1 MGHDDVGDTETTIDR
16 LCTSEEAAEVRDK
29 LSGDS
34 RAIYVRSR
42 EQGRSHPQAMKE
54 PFRVEC

>member
-16 LCTSEEAAEVRDK
+16 LCTVEEAAEVRRE
-29 LSGDS
+29 LVGDMRS
-34 RAIYVRSR
+34 IYVKSR
-42 EQGRSHPQAMKE
+42 EQGRSHQRAMGA